1 MEQPKQKIISGFGL
15 FKSAKAFVVNPKNL
29 QDLEECL
36 DYAKQKK
43 FKIAIQG
50 GGNSYSDVFF
60 NNQLVIDTKHLNS
73 IKSFD
78 SESGVITVEPG
89 LRICDLLGV
98 IMPHN
103 WVLVGLSGSIDDV
116 VGGMLSTNTHGKDTW
131 KNGNF
136 SQNIISFKIMFAN
149 GTIKEIRK
157 DNDSDLFNS
166 IVGGLGFL
174 GLITEI
180 TLKLKPTPSY
190 MVEHKLQRISNFDM
204 LVDFFYSLEENGSEY
219 AHALLNPFATGKNMG
234 QGTADSC
241 RFIDEQNCSN
251 EKFKEFLVKKSS
263 VYALKP
269 KNFWSLCKLFWNN
282 NTNHLLCD
290 IKYHKTPTSNNKNIV
305 PFPTFQYPHSAKPN
319 FNLLFT
325 PSGFFEIQTI
335 FPKDVAVQ
343 AFKELLLLGQHYKLY
358 PCICGIKRHK
368 PDSSYLSFAND
379 GLSIAWNFSLNG
391 ITSKQRDEYCKKL
404 TDVVLTHNG
413 KAYLAKHPYFTKD
426 DFHSMYPNYRNVLE
440 MKTKYDPDCL
450 FSSGATQR
458 LLVDV

>member
-1 MEQPKQKIISGFGL
+1 MEPPKQKIISGFGL
-15 FKSAKAFVVNPKNL
+15 FKSAKAFVANPKNL
-29 QDLEECL
+29 KDLEECL

-78 SESGVITVEPG
+78 SENGIITVEPG
-89 LRICDLLGV
+89 LRIGDLLGV

-149 GTIKEIRK
+149 GTTKEIKK
-157 DNDSDLFNS
+157 DNGSDLFNS

-263 VYALKP
+263 VYTLKP

-282 NTNHLLCD
+282 YTNHLLCD
-290 IKYHKTPTSNNKNIV
+290 IKYRKTPSSYNKNIV

-335 FPKDVAVQ
+335 FPKDVAIQ

-368 PDSSYLSFAND
+368 SDSSYLSFAND

-413 KAYLAKHPYFTKD
+413 KTYLAKHPYFTKD
-426 DFHSMYPNYRNVLE
+426 DFHSMYPNYKKVLE
-440 MKTKYDPDCL
+440 MKAKYDPDCL

-458 LLVDV
+458 LLHV